1 MNLEDLLN
9 DLFVESTKDR
19 NERIREENLKL
30 RKQSRKD
37 RNEELKEEK
46 EAAKESIRIAQD
58 KAEAKRDIQQ
68 AAFNFAHTLLGVFS
82 SKNRA
87 ALDEDLK
94 AAEDNEEKTEQLKRE
109 FAKKEQRIAI
119 AAAVMNTAEAITQ
132 IWSKWADNPVVAG
145 ILTAIALGTLGGQIA
160 IIKNQKFAEGGWV
173 DGKSHSQ
180 GGTQIEAERGEFIV
194 KERSASK
201 YGDLIEAINQDDQLR
216 IMNAMHRDRK
226 IILGGGADPYNKKIY
241 ELMQKQP
248 AYGEDNDYYYKE
260 FGNTLIR
267 TRKR

>member
-1 MNLEDLLN
+1 
-9 DLFVESTKDR
+9 
-19 NERIREENLKL
+19 
-30 RKQSRKD
+30 
-37 RNEELKEEK
+37 
-46 EAAKESIRIAQD
+46 
-58 KAEAKRDIQQ
+58 
-68 AAFNFAHTLLGVFS
+68 
-82 SKNRA
+82 
-87 ALDEDLK
+87 
-94 AAEDNEEKTEQLKRE
+94 
-109 FAKKEQRIAI
+109 
-119 AAAVMNTAEAITQ
+119 
-132 IWSKWADNPVVAG
+132 
-145 ILTAIALGTLGGQIA
+145 
-160 IIKNQKFAEGGWV
+160 
-173 DGKSHSQ
+173 SQ